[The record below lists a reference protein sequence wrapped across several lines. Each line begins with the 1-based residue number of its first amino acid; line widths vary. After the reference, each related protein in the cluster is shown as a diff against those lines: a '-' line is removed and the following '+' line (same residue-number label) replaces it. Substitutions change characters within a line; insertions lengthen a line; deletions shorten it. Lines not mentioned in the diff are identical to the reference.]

1 MNRVL
6 RFAGPL
12 FALVVFALAI
22 WALRHELKDYHY
34 HDVRNALL
42 AIPRWEFVTAVAL
55 TALNYVVLLAYD
67 WVSVRYLKLPLGMG
81 RTALASFIGHVS
93 SFNFGAVLGG
103 TPVRYRL
110 YTAFGL
116 SGGEVLKLIALSTAT
131 FWIGFL
137 ALAGVMFLWDP
148 LDLPASLHMPFHT
161 STPIGLV
168 LMAITLFYLGLST
181 CRVTLRW
188 RDWEFTLPPL
198 WLSLVQMVIAATDL
212 LIAATVLFVLLP
224 EMPGVTFGYFLAV
237 YLLAVVTVLF
247 THVPA
252 GAGILELV
260 VVVLLAPSEPAKMLG
275 SLLAFRV
282 VYYLLPLA
290 LAMVLLAGHELA
302 HRRHAVGR
310 LTTAV
315 GRWAPALAPPLL
327 SVVVVLAGASLLFTG
342 AMPAAHG
349 RLAWL
354 NGVLPLGVI
363 EASHLLGSVCGMV
376 LVILARGLQ
385 LRLDSAYWLSV
396 SVLAGAILFSLARGF
411 DFEQAL
417 LLGAVLIVLLPCRPY
432 FYRRAALL
440 HEPFS
445 PGWLAAIGAIIIAT
459 GWLTAFSFKHVEYS
473 DQLWWKFALQDD
485 APRSLR
491 AGMAVALALVVLS
504 LAHLLRAVFPKPR
517 PASAD
522 ELASARQIVETC
534 GRASAA
540 VALTGDKWFLFNGPR
555 TAFVMYRV
563 QKRSWVALGDPVGP
577 AGEQAELAWQF
588 RDLSEHYGG
597 SPAFYDVDQ
606 ENLPLYLDMG
616 LWPVQLGDEARLRL
630 ADFSLD
636 GSRRAALARTH
647 ENLQASCR
655 FELVPAADVPSLVGR
670 LRPVSDAHL
679 VASHSTEHG
688 FLSGFFDPRY
698 LAQFPLAVVH
708 SENRI
713 IAFANIWQAGR
724 EEIMVD
730 LLRCSPTAPVGIE
743 SYLFVE
749 LILWARREGYTWF
762 NLGLAPLAVA
772 LEPTVP
778 DRHHLAELPLAT
790 GEGASNP
797 RQSRE
802 FREQFDPVWFPKFLV
817 SPGGLAPSGV
827 LTHLATLVERNPL
840 HRRGS
845 ANLGD

>member
-1 MNRVL
+1 MNRIL

-12 FALVVFALAI
+12 FALAVFALAI

-67 WVSVRYLKLPLGMG
+67 WVSVRYLRLPLGMG
-81 RTALASFIGHVS
+81 KTALASFIGHVS

-116 SGGEVLKLIALSTAT
+116 SGGDILKLIALSTAT

-137 ALAGVMFLWDP
+137 ALASVMFLWDP

-168 LMAITLFYLGLST
+168 LMAITVFYLGLST

-198 WLSLVQMVIAATDL
+198 WLSLVQLVIAATDL
-212 LIAATVLFVLLP
+212 LIAATVLYVLP
-224 EMPGVTFGYFLAV
+224 PKMPGVTFGYFLAV

-252 GAGILELV
+252 GAGVLELV
-260 VVVLLAPSEPAKMLG
+260 LLVLLAPSEPAKMLG

-411 DFEQAL
+411 DVEQAL

-522 ELASARQIVETC
+522 ELAMARQIVDSS

-563 QKRSWVALGDPVGP
+563 QKRSWIALGDPVGP
-577 AGEQAELAWQF
+577 AGERAELAWQF

-597 SPAFYDVDQ
+597 STAFYDVNQ

-616 LWPVQLGDEARLRL
+616 LWPVQLGDEFSRCRWQIFRSMASLRAGPDSREFTGILPVRTGAGRAGSLIRRSFAPGVRCPFGCQAQHGTWVSVRLFRPPL
-630 ADFSLD
+630 P
-636 GSRRAALARTH
+636 G
-647 ENLQASCR
+647 
-655 FELVPAADVPSLVGR
+655 
-670 LRPVSDAHL
+670 PVSSGRGAQRKSHRRICQHL
-679 VASHSTEHG
+679 
-688 FLSGFFDPRY
+688 
-698 LAQFPLAVVH
+698 
-708 SENRI
+708 
-713 IAFANIWQAGR
+713 AGR
-724 EEIMVD
+724 ARRNHDRPAPLFTDARAGTETY
-730 LLRCSPTAPVGIE
+730 LL
-743 SYLFVE
+743 VE
-749 LILWARREGYTWF
+749 LILWARREGYAWF

-772 LEPTVP
+772 PEPTTP
-778 DRHHLAELPLAT
+778 ERHQLATSPLAT

-797 RQSRE
+797 SQSRE
-802 FREQFDPVWFPKFLV
+802 FKEQFDPVWMPRFLV

-827 LTHLATLVERNPL
+827 LAHLATLVERNPL

-845 ANLGD
+845 GNLRD